1 MTIHF
6 RKTESS
12 SLAGIDARLVPRLEE
27 PWT

>member
-1 MTIHF
+1 MAIHF

-12 SLAGIDARLVPRLEE
+12 SLAGIAARLVPRLEE